1 MDHPMT
7 PNDRTT
13 LDQFLL
19 AINAAEAGPSAADIA
34 TAPRLELWQPM
45 LSRYGMPIL
54 WGRAC
59 GHPRLG
65 DDMITTSALIA
76 LDAEAGWA
84 RTFSRWYQLGTAFV
98 QVEKNLV
105 RDLGKIDLAVGVI
118 VFDLPGYTPLND
130 SELLARLLATR
141 IDSILRLSRAARQ
154 D

>member
-19 AINAAEAGPSAADIA
+19 AINAAEAGPSAAEIA

-84 RTFSRWYQLGTAFV
+84 RT
-98 QVEKNLV
+98 
-105 RDLGKIDLAVGVI
+105 
-118 VFDLPGYTPLND
+118 
-130 SELLARLLATR
+130 
-141 IDSILRLSRAARQ
+141 LSR
-154 D
+154 

>member
-34 TAPRLELWQPM
+34 TAPRLELWRPM

-54 WGRAC
+54 WGRAS

-84 RTFSRWYQLGTAFV
+84 RTFSRWYQLGTAFG

-118 VFDLPGYTPLND
+118 VFDLPGYPPLND

-141 IDSILRLSRAARQ
+141 IDSIRRLSRAARQ